1 MLPSGRWSWLIV
13 DASGRPLVSVGSDM
27 ADEGG
32 DRGIY
37 LSKAMGPGEIGGS
50 SVDANELN

>member
-1 MLPSGRWSWLIV
+1 MVV
-13 DASGRPLVSVGSDM
+13 DVSGRPLVSVGSDM
-27 ADEGG
+27 SDGGG